1 MPGPVDWLGMSR
13 DTHTDRAVDAE
24 QEPISARVRGP
35 LQPLVRGLLIEMI
48 ELGYSWTAQRSRLRL
63 IAELSSWMAAR
74 AIEPTGLTQ
83 PMFEEFLGE
92 ARVLCSGERWCSP
105 SSERQLLGYLRGL
118 GLVPEPLALPVTDPV
133 DRLLAEFGEYLVR
146 ERGLA
151 AGSSTVHDYGR
162 VARRFVLGRV
172 DSDCGGDRLVAG
184 DVSAFVLTECRRLGS
199 ARSGKLIVTA
209 IRALLRFLYLEG
221 HTVDLTGAVPL
232 VAGWRGASLP
242 PALDPESVRRLLG
255 CCDPDLPAG
264 RRDLAILLV
273 LARLGLRSGEVAA
286 IRLDDVDWHA
296 GEVVIRGKDD
306 RHERLPL
313 PVDVGEA
320 LVDYLRQSRPHR
332 EDPHLFL
339 KARAPFGPVT
349 GGTVRAVVRY
359 ACERAGI
366 TPVGAH
372 RLRHTVATEVL
383 RAGAPL
389 EEIASL
395 LRHCR
400 HATTVLHAKVDW
412 ERLRELA
419 RPWPGSS
426 R

>member
-1 MPGPVDWLGMSR
+1 
-13 DTHTDRAVDAE
+13 
-24 QEPISARVRGP
+24 VRGP
-35 LQPLVRGLLIEMI
+35 LQPLVRGLLFEMI
-48 ELGYSWTAQRSRLRL
+48 ELGYGWTAQRSRLRL

-74 AIEPTGLTQ
+74 AIGPTDLTQ
-83 PMFEEFLGE
+83 PLFDEFLGE
-92 ARVLCSGERWCSP
+92 ARVLCRGERWCSP

-118 GLVPEPLALPVTDPV
+118 GLVPEPLAPPLSDPV

-146 ERGLA
+146 ERGLT
-151 AGSSTVHDYGR
+151 AGSSTVHDYRR
-162 VARRFVLGRV
+162 VARRFLLGRV
-172 DSDCGGDRLVAG
+172 DCDRGRDQLVAG

-199 ARSGKLIVTA
+199 GRSGKLIVTSL
-209 IRALLRFLYLEG
+209 RALLRFLYLEG
-221 HTVDLTGAVPL
+221 HTASDLTGAVPL

-242 PALDPESVRRLLG
+242 RALDPESVRRLLA
-255 CCDPDLPAG
+255 CCDPDFPAG
-264 RRDLAILLV
+264 RRDRAILLV
-273 LARLGLRSGEVAA
+273 LARMGLRSGEVAA
-286 IRLDDVDWHA
+286 IRLADVDWRA

-313 PVDVGEA
+313 PVDVGEGV
-320 LVDYLRQSRPHR
+320 VDYLRRGRPRR

-339 KARAPFGPVT
+339 KARAPFGPLT

-366 TPVGAH
+366 APVGAH

-395 LRHCR
+395 LRHRR
-400 HATTVLHAKVDW
+400 HATTVLYAKVDW

-419 RPWPGSS
+419 RPWPGSE